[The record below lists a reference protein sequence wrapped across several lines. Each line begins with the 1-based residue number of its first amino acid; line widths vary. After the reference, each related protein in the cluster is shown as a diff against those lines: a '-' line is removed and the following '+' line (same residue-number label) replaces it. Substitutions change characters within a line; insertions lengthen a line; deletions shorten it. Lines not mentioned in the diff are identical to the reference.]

1 MRRSKSSTENGS
13 KSDSLLTVG
22 YIEQIDLPEWRVYA
36 LTAKL
41 DTGALS
47 SALHVE
53 NISCWED
60 GWVTFDVPLASG
72 ARSHVEAQ
80 LVRRGQVR
88 STTGKVEWRNFVA
101 TRLCLGPIE
110 RDIEIGLVDRSAMNY
125 RMLLGR
131 AALAGGCMV
140 DPARSFLL

>member
-1 MRRSKSSTENGS
+1 MTRSS
-13 KSDSLLTVG
+13 KNSVLTVG
-22 YIEQIDLPEWRVYA
+22 YVEEIDLPEWRVYA

-53 NISCWED
+53 NISRWED
-60 GWVTFDVPLASG
+60 DWVTFDVPLASG
-72 ARSHVEAQ
+72 ARSHVEAR

-88 STTGKVEWRNFVA
+88 STNGKITWRNFVS

-110 RDIEIGLVDRSAMNY
+110 REIEIGLVDRSSMNY

>member
-1 MRRSKSSTENGS
+1 VRRSSNQ
-13 KSDSLLTVG
+13 SLLTVG
-22 YIEQIDLPEWRVYA
+22 YVEQIDLPEWRVYA

-53 NISCWED
+53 NMSCWED
-60 GWVTFDVPLASG
+60 GWITFDVPLTSG
-72 ARSHVEAQ
+72 ARSHVEAE

-88 STTGKVEWRNFVA
+88 STNGKVEWRNFVS

-110 RDIEIGLVDRSAMNY
+110 RAIEIGLVDRSSMNY

-131 AALAGGCMV
+131 TALAGGCTV

>member
-1 MRRSKSSTENGS
+1 MRRPSDRSKSE
-13 KSDSLLTVG
+13 SLLTVG
-22 YIEQIDLPEWRVYA
+22 YVEEVDLPDWRIYV

-53 NISCWED
+53 NMSAWED
-60 GWVTFDVPLASG
+60 GWVTFDVPLTSG
-72 ARSHVEAQ
+72 TRSHVEAQ

-88 STTGKVEWRNFVA
+88 STSGKVEWRCFVS

-110 RDIEIGLVDRSAMNY
+110 REIEIGLVDRSAMNY

>member
-1 MRRSKSSTENGS
+1 LRRSNDNS
-13 KSDSLLTVG
+13 SLLTVG
-22 YIEQIDLPEWRVYA
+22 YVEEIDLPEWHIYA

-53 NISCWED
+53 NLSLWGD
-60 GWVTFDVPLASG
+60 GAVTFDVPLASG
-72 ARSHVEAQ
+72 VRSHVEAQ

-88 STTGKVEWRNFVA
+88 STSGKVRWRNFVS

-110 RDIEIGLVDRSAMNY
+110 RDIEIGLVDRSTMNY

-131 AALAGGCMV
+131 AALGGCMV